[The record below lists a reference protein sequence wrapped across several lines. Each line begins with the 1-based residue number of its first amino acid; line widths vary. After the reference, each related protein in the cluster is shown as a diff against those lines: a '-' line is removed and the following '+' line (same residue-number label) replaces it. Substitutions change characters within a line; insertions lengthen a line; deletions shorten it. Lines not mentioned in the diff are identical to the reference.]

1 MTDRAETIY
10 TDQVQPRVT
19 VAMVRAALARQRDS
33 RRSVVTLACTEA
45 PVQVELIE
53 AVDHG
58 ALGKRTV
65 FRCPRCGAHARVLG
79 HHEGHGWGCRACV
92 RWRSR
97 SVAQRRAGQNLL
109 TQER

>member
-1 MTDRAETIY
+1 MTEHSETIY

-33 RRSVVTLACTEA
+33 RRRVVTLTSTGACI
-45 PVQVELIE
+45 QVELVE
-53 AVDHG
+53 APDPG
-58 ALGKRTV
+58 ALGTRTV

-79 HHEGHGWGCRACV
+79 HHAGHGWGCRACV

-97 SVAQRRAGQNLL
+97 SAAQRMGRA
-109 TQER
+109 R